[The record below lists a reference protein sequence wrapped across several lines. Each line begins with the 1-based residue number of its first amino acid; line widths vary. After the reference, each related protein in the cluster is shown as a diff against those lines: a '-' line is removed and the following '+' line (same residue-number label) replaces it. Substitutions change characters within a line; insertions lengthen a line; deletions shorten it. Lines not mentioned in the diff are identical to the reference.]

1 MSGMIIG
8 IDASRAAYPQRTG
21 TENYSLF
28 LIRALLD
35 LDTEHRFRLYFNLAP
50 QRGLFPA
57 ERAELR
63 MIPFPRLWTHVR
75 LSLEMATRT
84 PDVLFVPAHVLPLVH
99 PSRSVVTVHD
109 LGYIHYPEAHTRWDR
124 WYLQWS
130 TSYNVHHA
138 RRVIADS
145 QATKGDLIK
154 YCSAAPDEIHVIYPG
169 YDRAFAPVRD
179 PSRLAAVRERYGLTN
194 AYAIHVGTLQ
204 PRKNLSTLLN
214 AFAVV
219 AQQRAELHLAL
230 VGKKGWL
237 YEPLYAQAQRL
248 GLQQRVHFIGYVPRE
263 DLPALLTAARVFLLP
278 SLYEGF
284 GLPVLEA
291 MACETP
297 VICSNVSSLP
307 EVAGDA
313 AILLDPRDTSAW
325 AEALERLLGDE
336 SLRATLAERGL
347 RQVTRFCWEQ
357 CAQQTLA
364 VLEAS
369 TADAGER

>member
-1 MSGMIIG
+1 MIIG
-8 IDASRAAYPQRTG
+8 IDASRAAYAQRTG

-35 LDTEHRFRLYFNLAP
+35 LHTEHRFRLYFNLPP
-50 QRGLFPA
+50 QDGLFPA

-63 MIPFPRLWTHVR
+63 VMPFPRLWTHLR
-75 LSLEMATRT
+75 LSLEMARRA
-84 PDVLFVPAHVLPLVH
+84 PHVLFVPAHVLPLLH
-99 PSRSVVTVHD
+99 PQRSVVTVHD
-109 LGYIHYPEAHTRWDR
+109 LGYLYHPEAHTRWDR

-145 QATKGDLIK
+145 QATKRDLIK

-169 YDRAFAPVRD
+169 HDRSLAPVRD
-179 PSRLAAVRERYGLTN
+179 LSRLAAVRERYGLPST
-194 AYAIHVGTLQ
+194 YAIHVGTLQ
-204 PRKNLSTLLN
+204 PRKNLSTLLD
-214 AFAVV
+214 AFATV
-219 AQQRAELHLAL
+219 AQKHRNLNLAL

-248 GLQQRVHFIGYVPRE
+248 GLEQRVHFTGYVPRD
-263 DLPALLTAARVFLLP
+263 DLPALLSAARLFLLP

-291 MACETP
+291 MACELP

-313 AILLDPRDTSAW
+313 AILVDPREPSAW
-325 AEALERLLGDE
+325 AEAIERVLDDE
-336 SLRATLAERGL
+336 PLRATLVDRGL
-347 RQVTRFCWEQ
+347 CQVTRFSWER
-357 CAQQTLA
+357 CAQQTLT
-364 VLEAS
+364 VLETT
-369 TADAGER
+369 TADAW